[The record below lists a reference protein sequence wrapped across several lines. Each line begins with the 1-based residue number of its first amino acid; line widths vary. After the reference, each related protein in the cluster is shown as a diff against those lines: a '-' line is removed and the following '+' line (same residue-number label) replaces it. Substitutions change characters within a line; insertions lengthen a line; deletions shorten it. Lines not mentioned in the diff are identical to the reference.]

1 MLPTADFHYHL
12 PPELIAEA
20 PLPQRDSSRLLVVDR
35 AKGTFSHHQF
45 TDLEKILSP
54 EDLLV
59 LNNTRVRPSVLRTA
73 DDAIE
78 ITLLEETKPRHW
90 RVLGLP
96 GKKLKPGQTYTLRSV
111 VREDVPN
118 INCQVL
124 TTLPD
129 GIRVLRMFGDF
140 HPADYAELQL
150 PPYIKKKRTDLA
162 AHGHPVACDDEH
174 RYQTVYAQPEEDAHS
189 VAAPTAGLH
198 FTPELLAK
206 FRHQF
211 LTLHVGMGTFRP
223 VKARFVRDHEM
234 HAEHYEVPP
243 GLAEEV
249 AATKERGGRLV
260 AVGTTTTR
268 VMESVRNLDPQRGST
283 DIFIY
288 PPYKFKRIDALLTNF
303 HLPES
308 TLLMLVCAM
317 AGKELMLAAYE
328 EAVKERYRFFSYGDA
343 MLIL

>member
-1 MLPTADFHYHL
+1 MLRTADFQYHL
-12 PPELIAEA
+12 PPELIAEV
-20 PLPQRDSSRLLVVDR
+20 PLPQRDGSRLLVVDR
-35 AKGTFSHHQF
+35 SSGTWSHHCF
-45 TDLEKILSP
+45 TDLEKFLTP

-111 VREDVPN
+111 VRDDVPN
-118 INCQVL
+118 IKCQVL

-140 HPADYAELQL
+140 NPADYAELQL

-162 AHGHPVACDDEH
+162 AHGQPVACDDEH

-198 FTPELLAK
+198 FTPQLLARL
-206 FRHQF
+206 RHQF

-223 VKARFVRDHEM
+223 VKAKLVRDHDM
-234 HAEHYEVPP
+234 HAEHFEVPP
-243 GLAEEV
+243 GLAAEV
-249 AATKERGGRLV
+249 AATKQRGGRLV

-268 VMESVRNLDPQRGST
+268 VLESVRKLEPQRGST
-283 DIFIY
+283 NIFIY
-288 PPYKFKRIDALLTNF
+288 PPYQFKRIDALLTNF

-308 TLLMLVCAM
+308 TLLMLVCAL
-317 AGKELMLAAYE
+317 AGKELMLDAYRAA
-328 EAVKERYRFFSYGDA
+328 VQERYRFFSYGDA
-343 MLIL
+343 MLII